1 MPNLIEI
8 GQPVLNAGKDVEK
21 ELNAGKDAGK
31 DAEKELNVENVV
43 NRLLKKFKYI

>member
-8 GQPVLNAGKDVEK
+8 AQPVLNAGKGVEK
-21 ELNAGKDAGK
+21 ELNVGKGV
-31 DAEKELNVENVV
+31 EKELNVENVV